1 MRLPILPAL
10 LLSSACATSG
20 VLVEPATSAAPPAA
34 PPGLA
39 VAGAPPGSMLFVD
52 GKNIGV
58 AMAYEPAPKH
68 RPPLVLR
75 VAPGAHEVE
84 IVDPTGRTLHKQR
97 VVAESDV
104 TTIRV
109 Q

>member
-1 MRLPILPAL
+1 MRLSILAAL
-10 LLSSACATSG
+10 LLSACATSTASIA
-20 VLVEPATSAAPPAA
+20 PAASSASA

-52 GKNIGV
+52 GKNTGT
-58 AMAYEPAPKH
+58 AMSYDPAPKH
-68 RPPLVLR
+68 RAPLVLR

-97 VVAESDV
+97 VVAEADV